1 MVRTTAEPPAR
12 PDVRAP
18 SRLRRWVLLCAGAE
32 AVGMAAAAGA
42 ARAATA
48 LPADRTVL
56 AWGLVVAGGLVEGT
70 ALGAAQSA
78 ALRPDVPHLRR
89 RQWVLVTVAVA
100 GLGWA
105 AVSAPAVL
113 GGDDGSGAGPA
124 PVVVALGAAGL
135 GLLMGAALGAAQ
147 AGALRGVVA
156 RPWRWVGVSA
166 AAWMPAMVVIF
177 AGATAAPA
185 SWSDAAVVA
194 LGAGTGALAG
204 AVLGAV
210 CGALVRVLG
219 RAAE

>member
-12 PDVRAP
+12 PAVRAP
-18 SRLRRWVLLCAGAE
+18 TRLGRWVLLCAGAE

-48 LPADRTVL
+48 LAPDRTAL
-56 AWGLVVAGGLVEGT
+56 AWGLVVAAGLVEGT
-70 ALGAAQSA
+70 ALGLAQSA
-78 ALRPDVPHLRR
+78 ALRPDAPGLRR
-89 RQWVLVTVAVA
+89 RHWVLMTVAVA

-113 GGDDGSGAGPA
+113 GGDDGAGAGPSA
-124 PVVVALGAAGL
+124 LLVASGAAGL
-135 GLLMGAALGAAQ
+135 GLLMGAVLGAAQ
-147 AGALRGVVA
+147 AGALRGTVA

-166 AAWMPAMVVIF
+166 TAWTPAMVVIF

-185 SWSDAAVVA
+185 TWSDLAVVA

-210 CGALVRVLG
+210 SGVLVPVLG
-219 RAAE
+219 RVAD